1 MVPKEANVAA
11 TKALVAKL
19 AQLEDK
25 FLNKADTSY
34 LSHPCQ
40 WTDTVQGNATPFVVS
55 AMCWLYHTEQGVV
68 TGEVSDNDSTNTKHT
83 VTTGG
88 LSQTAIASNIG
99 RASEPKELSSDSED
113 SDNTGE

>member
-55 AMCWLYHTEQGVV
+55 AMC
-68 TGEVSDNDSTNTKHT
+68 
-83 VTTGG
+83 
-88 LSQTAIASNIG
+88 
-99 RASEPKELSSDSED
+99 
-113 SDNTGE
+113 